1 MDAAGGEIRTG
12 SEAFAK
18 SQLADPKETLL
29 HIAAKNGNLELVEWL
44 DSHSKWL
51 TAFTSPFGD
60 PKSVPNRFGA

>member
-12 SEAFAK
+12 SEASAK

-44 DSHSKWL
+44 DSHSK
-51 TAFTSPFGD
+51 
-60 PKSVPNRFGA
+60 